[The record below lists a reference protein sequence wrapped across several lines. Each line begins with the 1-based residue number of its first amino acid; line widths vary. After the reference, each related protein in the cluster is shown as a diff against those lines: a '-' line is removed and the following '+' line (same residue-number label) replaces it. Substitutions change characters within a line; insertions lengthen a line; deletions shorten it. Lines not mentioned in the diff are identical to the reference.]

1 MSRDP
6 RKLDAF
12 VLADSLVIDVYGA
25 TRFFPAE
32 ERFGLQSQLR
42 RGSVSVATNLVE
54 GSARHTTTD
63 YLHHVTIAVGSASEV
78 RYLWSSRCGSATC
91 RLETASSSP
100 GATAASSGHCRRS
113 CPP

>member
-42 RGSVSVATNLVE
+42 RGSVSVATNLTP
-54 GSARHTTTD
+54 G
-63 YLHHVTIAVGSASEV
+63 IA
-78 RYLWSSRCGSATC
+78 
-91 RLETASSSP
+91 
-100 GATAASSGHCRRS
+100 
-113 CPP
+113 